1 MAESLES
8 FKSYIGKSEKA
19 TDVVTA
25 SAVLKFAATLGQER
39 SAHGTR
45 PSQSR
50 RVGTGGFSQH
60 RTGHPRCV

>member
-25 SAVLKFAATLGQER
+25 SAMLKFAAT
-39 SAHGTR
+39 
-45 PSQSR
+45 
-50 RVGTGGFSQH
+50 
-60 RTGHPRCV
+60 